1 MCPPVIKHGDGKSPS
16 KDHVS
21 KQPVVSVDF
30 PASHGWWHRRVAPSC
45 PNSSLTNHH
54 SPVISIYFWWFKTS
68 IDDGDQQGR
77 FSPSCQRPHLSPVS
91 ASPQK
96 LNDYWSPNVWVH
108 RHFWAKPKINIA
120 GYKYIYIY
128 KHWYIYIYTH
138 IYIYIYYRFLEDIP
152 IDSFLHSQWNSKKC
166 VGSQFSAGD
175 SSIFWV
181 PPLFP
186 KKT

>member
-1 MCPPVIKHGDGKSPS
+1 MSWDSLHGLWEFPIIIYIHIEYHRINIRSDNPWTNQHIIHQLCIYIYIYAIPMCPPVIKHGDGKSPS

-128 KHWYIYIYTH
+128 I
-138 IYIYIYYRFLEDIP
+138 
-152 IDSFLHSQWNSKKC
+152 
-166 VGSQFSAGD
+166 
-175 SSIFWV
+175 
-181 PPLFP
+181 
-186 KKT
+186 